1 MRCSLTARV
10 VCRQSHS
17 PRRFVAIMR
26 ARLAIVPG
34 ESRGEETGMKIF
46 IVLVSAL
53 LLGACSSV
61 GQKVASGINNSHL
74 KGTVGKPYT
83 EVMYEHPDFG
93 KLIGRE
99 KLKNGDEVMKHV
111 GDFGTESSNFAGVY
125 GKQKQNA
132 RVIYFL
138 VDTQGNVKDWA
149 SEFYQ
154 AGTAKCWVGVCG
166 GAKNEQVPF
175 EELDRIV
182 KTSSGAS
189 IESWRTGG

>member
-1 MRCSLTARV
+1 
-10 VCRQSHS
+10 
-17 PRRFVAIMR
+17 
-26 ARLAIVPG
+26 
-34 ESRGEETGMKIF
+34 MKTF
-46 IVLVSAL
+46 IVIASTLFFA
-53 LLGACSSV
+53 ACSSV
-61 GQKVASGINNSHL
+61 GQKVASGINNTHL
-74 KGTVGKPYT
+74 KSTVGKPYS

-99 KLKNGDEVMKHV
+99 KLDSGDEVMKHV

-138 VDTQGNVKDWA
+138 VDTKGEIKDWA
-149 SEFYQ
+149 TEFYQ
-154 AGTAKCWVGVCG
+154 AGSAKCWVGICG

-182 KTSSGAS
+182 KTSSGTS

>member
-1 MRCSLTARV
+1 
-10 VCRQSHS
+10 
-17 PRRFVAIMR
+17 
-26 ARLAIVPG
+26 
-34 ESRGEETGMKIF
+34 MKTF
-46 IVLVSAL
+46 IVIVSTL
-53 LLGACSSV
+53 LFAACSSV
-61 GQKVASGINNSHL
+61 GQKVASGVNNAHL

-99 KLKNGDEVMKHV
+99 KLNSGDEVMKHV
-111 GDFGTESSNFAGVY
+111 GDFGTESSNFGGVY

-138 VDTQGNVKDWA
+138 VDTKGDIKDWA
-149 SEFYQ
+149 TEFYQ
-154 AGTAKCWVGVCG
+154 AGSAKCWVGVCG

-182 KTSSGAS
+182 KTSSGSS

>member
-1 MRCSLTARV
+1 
-10 VCRQSHS
+10 
-17 PRRFVAIMR
+17 
-26 ARLAIVPG
+26 
-34 ESRGEETGMKIF
+34 MKTF
-46 IVLVSAL
+46 IVVVSTL
-53 LLGACSSV
+53 LFVACSSV
-61 GQKVASGINNSHL
+61 GQKVASGINNTHL

-99 KLKNGDEVMKHV
+99 KLNSGHEVMKHV
-111 GDFGTESSNFAGVY
+111 GDFGTESSSFGGVY

-138 VDTQGNVKDWA
+138 VDANGEIKDWA
-149 SEFYQ
+149 TEFYQ
-154 AGTAKCWVGVCG
+154 AGSAKCWVGVCG

-182 KTSSGAS
+182 KTSSGSS
-189 IESWRTGG
+189 IASWRSGS

>member
-1 MRCSLTARV
+1 MKYLV
-10 VCRQSHS
+10 V
-17 PRRFVAIMR
+17 
-26 ARLAIVPG
+26 L
-34 ESRGEETGMKIF
+34 
-46 IVLVSAL
+46 LSAL

-74 KGTVGKPYT
+74 KDTVGKPYS

-99 KLKNGDEVMKHV
+99 KMKNGDEVMKHV
-111 GDFGTESSNFAGVY
+111 GDFGTESSNFGGLY

-132 RVIYFL
+132 RVVYFL
-138 VDTQGNVKDWA
+138 VDNRGTVKDWA
-149 SEFYQ
+149 TEFYQ

-166 GAKNEQVPF
+166 GSKSEQVPF

-182 KTSSGAS
+182 KTSSGDT
-189 IESWRTGG
+189 IETWRSRS